1 MPSHQHPRQLS
12 MPMVSMT
19 LDIPPTSVCMD
30 KNAQSLH
37 QKPACAHLK
46 MNIREYKKIIPTHTN
61 TLHKKITLLQVSCI
75 ASSPAFRDRELFPR
89 YFQLLPTDAS
99 LAIAY
104 LGVIQFYEWK
114 RVAIIVQ
121 NENLFT
127 VVRMYACMYV
137 NWSHSKG
144 LSQIYAC
151 MLKLMRFRHLPLTMY
166 CDV

>member
-1 MPSHQHPRQLS
+1 MHGQKCTIITPE
-12 MPMVSMT
+12 T
-19 LDIPPTSVCMD
+19 CMCSFE
-30 KNAQSLH
+30 NEHTYVNMCLH
-37 QKPACAHLK
+37 TQ
-46 MNIREYKKIIPTHTN
+46 THFT
-61 TLHKKITLLQVSCI
+61 KKITLLQVSCI

-127 VVRMYACMYV
+127 VVCMYACMYV
-137 NWSHSKG
+137 NWSHSKD
-144 LSQIYAC
+144 LSQINAC